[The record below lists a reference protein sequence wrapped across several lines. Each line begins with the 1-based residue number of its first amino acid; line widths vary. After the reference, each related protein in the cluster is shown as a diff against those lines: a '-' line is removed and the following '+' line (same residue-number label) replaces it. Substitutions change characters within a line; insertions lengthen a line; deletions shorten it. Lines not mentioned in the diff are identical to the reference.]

1 LKVESDQE
9 AMNGMGEQWIRE
21 CNTFLEQIRE
31 SIAMGSPDRLDLVRS
46 MHRALFAINHS
57 ILGWLQYVNNPDVM
71 SRFTRDE
78 LNEISDALNKF
89 AETFIVHDIEVT
101 KKGMEKAVV
110 DLVDEDEVE
119 LGSVSEPEGRIRG
132 PVHEPV
138 ECRFSILRCRPII
151 IVVIR

>member
-101 KKGMEKAVV
+101 KKGMEKG
-110 DLVDEDEVE
+110 LGEFREEDREQQPFYV
-119 LGSVSEPEGRIRG
+119 
-132 PVHEPV
+132 
-138 ECRFSILRCRPII
+138 
-151 IVVIR
+151 

>member
-1 LKVESDQE
+1 
-9 AMNGMGEQWIRE
+9 MGEQWIRE

-101 KKGMEKAVV
+101 KKGMEKG
-110 DLVDEDEVE
+110 LGEFREEDREQQPFYV
-119 LGSVSEPEGRIRG
+119 
-132 PVHEPV
+132 
-138 ECRFSILRCRPII
+138 
-151 IVVIR
+151 